1 MRLPLWETKLNDYIS
16 YHQFKGFEYGKHD
29 CCSFTIEAQKILT
42 GSTLFPE
49 FDGTYKDLKGGKA
62 ILKKLGYK
70 TWIGA
75 CNDRLEKII
84 VPLAKRGDVVS
95 MRTNDSF
102 AMGLCMGK
110 YGAFVGKEKMEYIPR
125 EQLKLAWRID

>member
-1 MRLPLWETKLNDYIS
+1 MRLPNWESKLNNYI
-16 YHQFKGFEYGKHD
+16 HENQFKAFQYGLND
-29 CCSFTIEAQKILT
+29 CCSFTIKAQKILT

-49 FDGTYKDLKGGKA
+49 FDGTYKDLKSGKA
-62 ILKKLGYK
+62 ILNKLGYK

-84 VPLAKRGDVVS
+84 VPFAKRGDVVS

-102 AMGLCMGK
+102 AMGICMGK
-110 YGAFVGKEKMEYIPR
+110 YGAFIGEQKMEFIAR
-125 EQLKLAWRID
+125 EELKLAWRID

>member
-1 MRLPLWETKLNDYIS
+1 MRLPLWESKLNDYI
-16 YHQFKGFEYGKHD
+16 YANQFKAFEYGKHD

-49 FDGTYKDLKGGKA
+49 FDGTYEDLKGGKA
-62 ILKKLGYK
+62 ILHKLGYK

-75 CNDRLEKII
+75 CNDRLEKIP
-84 VPLAKRGDVVS
+84 VALAKRGDVVS

-110 YGAFVGKEKMEYIPR
+110 VGAFVGIEKMEFIPR
-125 EQLKLAWRID
+125 EDLKLAWRID